1 MNERIKKIAKDA
13 GVLGDWGEDVLEGRL
28 FITGNTKQ
36 MEKFAELI
44 LKECFQY
51 LENEEDRLWDLS
63 EKEEDDIFQSNFE
76 ICAEK
81 CRDVRQGLKDH
92 FGVEE

>member
-13 GVLGDWGEDVLEGRL
+13 CVLGDWGEDVSEGRF

-44 LKECFQY
+44 VEECGRIADVFCHIWC
-51 LENEEDRLWDLS
+51 EEDKPHDVTV
-63 EKEEDDIFQSNFE
+63 SNYIKRHVLRADPE
-76 ICAEK
+76 
-81 CRDVRQGLKDH
+81 
-92 FGVEE
+92 

>member
-13 GVLGDWGEDVLEGRL
+13 CVLGDWGEDVSEGRF

-44 LKECFQY
+44 VRECINEIGYKSVDLLDIDFYPHYQERLK
-51 LENEEDRLWDLS
+51 
-63 EKEEDDIFQSNFE
+63 K
-76 ICAEK
+76 
-81 CRDVRQGLKDH
+81 H
-92 FGVEE
+92 FGVLE